1 MGSLLHFRRPEVTVE
16 GSEVTVHD
24 PDEKEPVKLTLHH
37 KPFTVTMGYM
47 QNDKEAEKVIILDPS
62 RPEEEVLSGFIS
74 IAINKHREVK
84 FFVKTVF
91 NPGAPGK
98 IDPRGLHFA
107 HKNVQIDLLCK
118 KFKTGSNRTGLFT
131 LD

>member
-47 QNDKEAEKVIILDPS
+47 QNNKESEKIIILDPS

-74 IAINKHREVK
+74 IAINKHREVEFFLNK
-84 FFVKTVF
+84 FF
-91 NPGAPGK
+91 
-98 IDPRGLHFA
+98 
-107 HKNVQIDLLCK
+107 
-118 KFKTGSNRTGLFT
+118 S
-131 LD
+131 

>member
-91 NPGAPGK
+91 K
-98 IDPRGLHFA
+98 TF
-107 HKNVQIDLLCK
+107 
-118 KFKTGSNRTGLFT
+118 KF
-131 LD
+131 